1 MRESNFEGPTPTDRK
16 AVSCRCSAPEPDGSD
31 DAELKRLFHDLALTL
46 FRLMEQDDADILAR
60 SELRGQSL
68 SEIASET
75 GCSRA
80 EATRRLNHAQRCF
93 CKLVIL
99 TLVPGKPE

>member
-1 MRESNFEGPTPTDRK
+1 MRQSDFESPTPPDRK
-16 AVSCRCSAPEPDGSD
+16 SVPCRCCAPELDGSD
-31 DAELKRLFHDLALTL
+31 DAELKRLFQDLALTL
-46 FRLMEQDDADILAR
+46 FRLMEQDDADILTR
-60 SELRGQSL
+60 FELRGQTL

-93 CKLVIL
+93 CQLVIL
-99 TLVPGKPE
+99 ALVPAKPE